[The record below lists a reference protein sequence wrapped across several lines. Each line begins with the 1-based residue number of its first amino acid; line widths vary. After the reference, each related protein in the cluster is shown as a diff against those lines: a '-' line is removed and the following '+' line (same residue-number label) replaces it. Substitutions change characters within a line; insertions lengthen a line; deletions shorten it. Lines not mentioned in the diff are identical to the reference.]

1 MKAGKLKTRTWI
13 ILFAAL
19 FAVLALLAFALS
31 RMDAGGTVANIY
43 QDGVCIYSIDL
54 STVTETITFTVADDD
69 GHENVI
75 EIENG
80 RIRVSEANCPDQVCV
95 EAGWLSSSLKPI
107 VCLPA
112 KLVIQ
117 LESDPAAEEL
127 DLDAVSG

>member
-1 MKAGKLKTRTWI
+1 MKAGRLKTRTWI
-13 ILFAAL
+13 ILFAAV

-69 GHENVI
+69 GHENVV

-80 RIRVSEANCPDQVCV
+80 RIRISEANCPDQVCV
-95 EAGWLSSSLKPI
+95 ESGWLSSSLKPI

>member
-13 ILFAAL
+13 ILFAAV

-69 GHENVI
+69 GHENVV

-80 RIRVSEANCPDQVCV
+80 RIRISEANCPDQVCV
-95 EAGWLSSSLKPI
+95 ESGWLSSSLKPI

>member
-1 MKAGKLKTRTWI
+1 MKAGRLKTRTWI
-13 ILFAAL
+13 LL
-19 FAVLALLAFALS
+19 FAVIFAALALLAFALS

-69 GHENVI
+69 GHENVV

-80 RIRVSEANCPDQVCV
+80 RIRISEANCPDQVCV
-95 EAGWLSSSLKPI
+95 ESGWLSSSLKPI